1 MAQKKKKGKGKKKG
15 YCQTALT
22 ALWVF
27 MSEEKNQEPMATD
40 APMENQESQQLKQ
53 EIESLKKKN
62 YELIGKMQKKE
73 LMQVPDDYEALKEFK
88 QNAEQSQLEQQG
100 KYGEAKTALEQQYR
114 EKSAADKKRI
124 EELEAKT
131 RELELISPAV
141 QALAE
146 IVHDPTLVLN
156 NFLPKEKIEVDNG
169 VPVVVDGYERTPVNE
184 WAKGKLP
191 DYILKQPKPQG
202 GGAPA
207 GRSSSG
213 EIPAGTKNPFEKASF
228 NITEQMRLYRTD
240 KDLYDRLK
248 NAVKH

>member
-1 MAQKKKKGKGKKKG
+1 
-15 YCQTALT
+15 
-22 ALWVF
+22 

-100 KYGEAKTALEQQYR
+100 KYGEAKQALEQQYR

-156 NFLPKEKIEVDNG
+156 NFLPKDKIEIENG
-169 VPVVVDGYERTPVNE
+169 APVIVDGYERIPVSD
-184 WAKGKLP
+184 WAKSKLP
-191 DYILKQPKPQG
+191 EYILKQPKPQG
-202 GGAPA
+202 SGAPA
-207 GRSSSG
+207 GRSSGG
-213 EIPAGTKNPFEKASF
+213 EIPAGTKNPFLPE
-228 NITEQMRLYRTD
+228 NYNLTEQMRLYKTD
-240 KDLYDRLK
+240 KDLYDRLNNQAK
-248 NAVKH
+248 R

>member
-1 MAQKKKKGKGKKKG
+1 
-15 YCQTALT
+15 
-22 ALWVF
+22 

-114 EKSAADKKRI
+114 EKSAADKKKI
-124 EELEAKT
+124 EELETKT

-156 NFLPKEKIEVDNG
+156 NFLPKDKIEIENG
-169 VPVVVDGYERTPVNE
+169 APVIVDGYERIPVSD
-184 WAKGKLP
+184 WAKSKLP
-191 DYILKQPKPQG
+191 EYILKQPKPQG
-202 GGAPA
+202 SGAPA
-207 GRSSSG
+207 GRSSGG
-213 EIPAGTKNPFEKASF
+213 EIPAGTKNPFLPE
-228 NITEQMRLYRTD
+228 NYNLTEQMRLYKTD
-240 KDLYDRLK
+240 KDLYDRLNNQAK
-248 NAVKH
+248 R

>member
-1 MAQKKKKGKGKKKG
+1 MPDET
-15 YCQTALT
+15 TAPVEQ
-22 ALWVF
+22 AVD
-27 MSEEKNQEPMATD
+27 SEK
-40 APMENQESQQLKQ
+40 ENLKA
-53 EIESLKKKN
+53 ELEAMRKKN
-62 YELIGKMQKKE
+62 AEL
-73 LMQVPDDYEALKEFK
+73 LDDYKKAREKAKAIPADVDVQALIDFK
-88 QNAEQSQLEQQG
+88 NNAEQLELEKQG
-100 KYGEAKTALEQQYR
+100 KYTEARSKLEEQYR
-114 EKSAADKKRI
+114 ERSAEKDKKI
-124 EELEAKT
+124 TELETKV

-156 NFLPKEKIEVDNG
+156 NFLPKDKIEVDNG

-202 GGAPA
+202 SGAPA
-207 GRSSSG
+207 GRSSGG
-213 EIPAGTKNPFEKASF
+213 EIPAGTKNPFAQESF

-248 NAVKH
+248 NSVKR